1 MQYYIYQN
9 GEKIKTVDNAKTVVI
24 TGLEAHTKY
33 EFAVSAF
40 NGLRESEK
48 SNVVSVTT
56 SDIPATS
63 ITLTIPANIELGQNI
78 TAKITLTP
86 PETTD
91 TVSYKSSDDSVA
103 TIGGDG
109 SIKPLKTGNVTF
121 TATTSSGR
129 SATAKVTIYE
139 ALVDVKSLVASNV
152 TPTSVTLNW
161 G

>member
-1 MQYYIYQN
+1 MQYYVYQN

-24 TGLEAHTKY
+24 TGLKANTKY

-40 NGLRESEK
+40 NGVRESAK
-48 SNVVSVTT
+48 SNLVSVTT
-56 SDIPATS
+56 SAVPTTA
-63 ITLTIPANIELGQNI
+63 ITLTIPAGIELGQNI

-91 TVSYKSSDDSVA
+91 TVAYKSSDDTIA

-109 SIKPLKTGNVTF
+109 AIKPLKTGKVTF
-121 TATTSSGR
+121 TATASSGKA
-129 SATAKVTIYE
+129 ATAEVTIYE
-139 ALVDVKSLVASNV
+139 ALVDVKNLASSNV
-152 TPTSVTLNW
+152 TPTSVTLTW

>member
-9 GEKIKTVDNAKTVVI
+9 GEKIKTVDNDKTVVI
-24 TGLEAHTKY
+24 TGLKANTKY

-40 NGLRESEK
+40 NGLRESAK

-56 SDIPATS
+56 SSIPATY
-63 ITLTIPANIELGQNI
+63 ITLTIPATIELGQNI

-91 TVSYKSSDDSVA
+91 TVSYKSSNDGIA

-109 SIKPLKTGNVTF
+109 AIKPLKTGKVTF

-129 SATAKVTIYE
+129 SATAEVTIYE
-139 ALVDVKSLVASNV
+139 ALVDVKSLVISNV
-152 TPTSVTLNW
+152 SPTSVTLKW
-161 G
+161 E